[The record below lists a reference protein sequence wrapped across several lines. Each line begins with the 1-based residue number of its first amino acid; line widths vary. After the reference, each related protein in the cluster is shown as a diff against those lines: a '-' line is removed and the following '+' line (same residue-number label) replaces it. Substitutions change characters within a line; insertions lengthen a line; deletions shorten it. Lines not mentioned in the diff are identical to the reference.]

1 MQPVVSSNKILYNPI
16 ETQILNKK
24 IFNMLRFLSALILAS
39 CLLVSCSKKSGGGDP
54 TPVDPAPHETDI
66 LKFIPDSMFRAYLKA
81 NVCPNAFDKTGK
93 FIDISN
99 SEVKNFTG
107 VMNIDTFTCP
117 RPFVASLK
125 GVEYFSKMKK
135 LIVKNSLVDSLNLTA
150 TMGLDTLRI
159 VENRDMQYF
168 ALSGCTSMRYIRIV
182 DAPMTS
188 LNLSNLPELDFISLI
203 SLKRLNEL
211 KTDNDAKLH
220 DIVTSGLSALNTV
233 NVSTNSELRRMFFD
247 FASSMNSL
255 DVTHNTKLRQLL
267 ATFCPSLKRVDLSKC
282 DSLLM
287 VQFDQSGIDSIDFS
301 HNPKLFSVAML
312 FTPIKN
318 LNMNNNPNLKVLW
331 LDGCTQLQTVDV
343 RAQTSFDFYFIDH
356 AKYQGI
362 SDADM
367 FEMFKDGWSSPVQT
381 PLYSMA
387 SPATRAGVNGAT
399 INLYGGLRVPQY
411 LDASGLSLT
420 QVKINDACKDN
431 YSLVMARRTFGNMT
445 PVLVTVYAADKTT
458 VVCPDYDPT
467 LFKCN

>member
-1 MQPVVSSNKILYNPI
+1 
-16 ETQILNKK
+16 
-24 IFNMLRFLSALILAS
+24 MLRFLSAIILLS
-39 CLLVSCSKKSGGGDP
+39 GLLVSCSKKSGGDSIP
-54 TPVDPAPHETDI
+54 DPVDPTPHETDI
-66 LKFIPDSMFRAYLKA
+66 LKFIPDSMFRVYLKA

-93 FIDISN
+93 FIDITN
-99 SEVKNFTG
+99 SEVKNFAGT
-107 VMNIDTFTCP
+107 MNIDTFTCP

-135 LIVKNSLVDSLNLTA
+135 LIVRNSLVDSMNLTA
-150 TMGLDTLRI
+150 TMGLDTLRL
-159 VENRDMQYF
+159 VENKDMQYF

-188 LNLSNLPELDFISLI
+188 LNLSNLPELNYISLI
-203 SLKRLNEL
+203 SLKRMSEL
-211 KTDNDAKLH
+211 KTDNDAKLR
-220 DIVTSGLSALNTV
+220 DIVTMGLSAVNTV
-233 NVSTNSELRRMFFD
+233 NVSTNPELRRMFFD
-247 FASSMNSL
+247 FASSLNSL
-255 DVTHNTKLRQLL
+255 DVTHNTKLKQLL

-282 DSLLM
+282 DSLFM

-318 LNMNNNPNLKVLW
+318 LNMMSNPDLKLLW

-362 SDADM
+362 SDADAM
-367 FEMFKDGWSSPVQT
+367 EIYKDGMASPVQT
-381 PLYSMA
+381 PLYSVA

-399 INLYGGLRVPQY
+399 INLFGGLRVPQY

-420 QVKINDACKDN
+420 QIKINDACKDN

-458 VVCPDYDPT
+458 VLCPDYDPT
-467 LFKCN
+467 LYKCN